1 MTKKL
6 EDILNLPNVKQ
17 AFKEVD
23 KKEKDKKLKETANG
37 KTTGKNLDPQT
48 KKNLEKSYAEF
59 DKIAAALP
67 KVEGLG
73 EMGDSELD
81 DVGTRAISAYEDLM
95 DLGMNVESRYSA
107 RIFEVAGQMLK
118 TTLDAKV
125 AKMDKKLKMVDL
137 QLKKQKQD
145 TKSGDGDATVIPG
158 EGYVVTDRNS
168 LLEKLKKMDKYNDDK

>member
-6 EDILNLPNVKQ
+6 EELLNLPESQDIVKEEQ
-17 AFKEVD
+17 AKSQAEE
-23 KKEKDKKLKETANG
+23 KKVEN
-37 KTTGKNLDPQT
+37 KTKSIEQQKNTMRDI
-48 KKNLEKSYAEF
+48 AEF

-73 EMGDSELD
+73 DMGDAELD
-81 DVGTRAISAYEDLM
+81 DVGQRAITAYEDLM

-107 RIFEVAGQMLK
+107 RIFEVAGNMLK

-145 TKSGDGDATVIPG
+145 QKQGDSDTNVVQG
-158 EGYVVTDRNS
+158 EGYVISDRNS
-168 LLEKLKKMDKYNDDK
+168 LLEKLKNMDKYNDDK

>member
-1 MTKKL
+1 
-6 EDILNLPNVKQ
+6 
-17 AFKEVD
+17 
-23 KKEKDKKLKETANG
+23 
-37 KTTGKNLDPQT
+37 
-48 KKNLEKSYAEF
+48 
-59 DKIAAALP
+59 
-67 KVEGLG
+67 
-73 EMGDSELD
+73 
-81 DVGTRAISAYEDLM
+81 
-95 DLGMNVESRYSA
+95 
-107 RIFEVAGQMLK
+107 MLK

>member
-6 EDILNLPNVKQ
+6 EELLNLPESQDIVKEEQ
-17 AFKEVD
+17 D
-23 KKEKDKKLKETANG
+23 KAKVEEKKVE
-37 KTTGKNLDPQT
+37 
-48 KKNLEKSYAEF
+48 KKNKSIEQQQSTMSNIAEF

-73 EMGDSELD
+73 EMGDAELD
-81 DVGTRAISAYEDLM
+81 DVGQRAITAYEDLM

-125 AKMDKKLKMVDL
+125 AKIDKKLKMVDL

-145 TKSGDGDATVIPG
+145 IKTGDSDSNVVQG
-158 EGYVVTDRNS
+158 EGYVISDRNS
-168 LLEKLKKMDKYNDDK
+168 LLEKLKKMDKYNDEK

>member
-1 MTKKL
+1 
-6 EDILNLPNVKQ
+6 VK
-17 AFKEVD
+17 EE
-23 KKEKDKKLKETANG
+23 KEKAQAEEKKQENKSRQIDQQ
-37 KTTGKNLDPQT
+37 KNTMRDI
-48 KKNLEKSYAEF
+48 AEF

-73 EMGDSELD
+73 DMGDAELD
-81 DVGTRAISAYEDLM
+81 DVGQRAITAYEDLM

-125 AKMDKKLKMVDL
+125 AKLDKKLKMVDL

-145 TKSGDGDATVIPG
+145 AQTGDSDANVVQG
-158 EGYVVTDRNS
+158 EGYVISDRNS